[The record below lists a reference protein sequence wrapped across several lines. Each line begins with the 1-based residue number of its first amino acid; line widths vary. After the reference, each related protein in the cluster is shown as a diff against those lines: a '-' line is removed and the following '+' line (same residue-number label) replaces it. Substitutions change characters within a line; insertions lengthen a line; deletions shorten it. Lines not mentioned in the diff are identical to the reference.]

1 MRSLALLLLASAWT
15 APVVATEA
23 QTYTCPD
30 LAQAR
35 QIASCPA
42 ESEMRYLFDN
52 KCNDDHYA
60 SPALCVD
67 YTAYRAAKNVAMWES
82 QDGEFTGNRSCDVQL
97 RRSQGRLAQRM
108 VVDQRGTLTT
118 LRCEY
123 AGGAVF
129 SLRTRKVC
137 EVQAPATCAPDGACR
152 AVCR

>member
-1 MRSLALLLLASAWT
+1 MRTFVLLFLLGAAAASVRAN
-15 APVVATEA
+15 EA

-42 ESEMRYLFDN
+42 ESEMRHLFDN

-67 YTAYRAAKNVAMWES
+67 YAAYRAAKNVALWES

-97 RRSQGRLAQRM
+97 QRSQGRLAQRM

-123 AGGAVF
+123 AGGVVF

-137 EVQAPATCAPDGACR
+137 EVQAPALCAPDGACR
-152 AVCR
+152 AVCG

>member
-1 MRSLALLLLASAWT
+1 MRALFMLGLACASMVT
-15 APVVATEA
+15 AVAGDA
-23 QTYTCPD
+23 ITYTCPD

-42 ESEMRYLFDN
+42 ESELRHLFDN

-67 YTAYRAAKNVAMWES
+67 YAAYRAAKSIALWES
-82 QDGEFTGNRSCDVQL
+82 QDGEFTGNRSCDAQL
-97 RRSQGRLAQRM
+97 QRNQGRLAQRM

-123 AGGAVF
+123 AGGVVF

-137 EVQAPATCAPDGACR
+137 EVQAPAVCPPDGTCR
-152 AVCR
+152 AVCQ

>member
-1 MRSLALLLLASAWT
+1 MRALLLWG
-15 APVVATEA
+15 VALSWVSTVYA
-23 QTYTCPD
+23 NPADTYTCPD
-30 LAQAR
+30 LSKAR

-42 ESEMRYLFDN
+42 ESEMRFLFDN

-67 YTAYRAAKNVAMWES
+67 YAAYRVAKNVAMWES
-82 QDGEFTGNRSCDVQL
+82 GDGEFTGNRSCDTQL
-97 RRSQGRLAQRM
+97 QREQGVLAQRM

-123 AGGAVF
+123 AGGVVF

-137 EVQAPATCAPDGACR
+137 RVLGAPECPTSGACS
-152 AVCR
+152 AICE